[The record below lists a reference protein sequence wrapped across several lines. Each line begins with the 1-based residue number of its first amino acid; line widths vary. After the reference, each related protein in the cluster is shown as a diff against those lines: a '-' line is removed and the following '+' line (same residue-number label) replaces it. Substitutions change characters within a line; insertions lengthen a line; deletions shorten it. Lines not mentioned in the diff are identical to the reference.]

1 MTHKSL
7 NIKTLYIQNLKKNK
21 KTKHLQNNTLKMSKE
36 AFTGS
41 HILAIRML
49 ISKHA

>member
-1 MTHKSL
+1 MRDKSL
-7 NIKTLYIQNLKKNK
+7 NIKTLYILSFKKPE
-21 KTKHLQNNTLKMSKE
+21 LQNNILKMSKE

-41 HILAIRML
+41 HILAVRML